1 VLATHG
7 VEMLFPR
14 TSPCVYELALV
25 ELADSPIFA
34 SLAGGYLT
42 EDDFPHRT
50 RHRVLIRLKN
60 LDLDD
65 QAETEHHGGL

>member
-1 VLATHG
+1 MLATHR
-7 VEMLFPR
+7 VEMPSTDTFLAAF
-14 TSPCVYELALV
+14 ELALV
-25 ELADSPIFA
+25 ELGDFPIFT

-42 EDDFPHRT
+42 KGDFPNRT

-60 LDLDD
+60 LDLGD